1 MCKSAVY
8 YKTWDRDDIFVSVMR
23 GNYGWKFVAPCTRK
37 TVTLIFFSNY
47 PEEAYNCMTLKII
60 MTINFG
66 LVFVKLHIPLF
77 SMEKII

>member
-1 MCKSAVY
+1 MV
-8 YKTWDRDDIFVSVMR
+8 
-23 GNYGWKFVAPCTRK
+23 GNLLHHVQEKL
-37 TVTLIFFSNY
+37 TLIFFSNY

-77 SMEKII
+77 SMEKNYIENKRE